1 MSEPQPRLFR
11 LPLLCLWL
19 ALLLTVATISVAAAQ
34 PAAPSVAISLT
45 PRATGLNSPVDLA
58 ATPQAGDSRLF
69 IVEQSGRIRI
79 MRNSGSLLRRPF
91 LDIQDRVSSGSERGL
106 LGLAFHPD
114 YAANGYFYVNYTNL
128 SGDTTISRFS
138 VSGSRN
144 LADPNSEQ
152 ILLVVDQPFA
162 NHNGGDL
169 AFGPDGYLYIALGDG
184 GSGGDPLNNSQNIDS
199 LLGKIL
205 RIDVDGGAPYAIP
218 ADNPFVGLPGADE
231 IWAYGLRNP
240 WRISFDRQT
249 GDFFI
254 ADVGQSARE
263 EIDFQAA
270 GSAGGANY
278 GWRCYEGTQAYNLSG
293 CNPDPGVYDFPA
305 HEYTH
310 SEGCAITGGFV
321 YRGALYPTLAGHY
334 FFADYCSGTIWAL
347 LPDGMGGWTLT
358 DHGALLSSPT
368 TFGENA
374 KGELFVADAAS
385 GTVYAV
391 TAAPAR

>member
-1 MSEPQPRLFR
+1 MTRFR
-11 LPLLCLWL
+11 LTLPRFSWLLAAL
-19 ALLLTVATISVAAAQ
+19 ALTFAAAVATAAAQ
-34 PAAPSVAISLT
+34 PGSPTVAISLA

-58 ATPQAGDSRLF
+58 ATPQASDRRLF
-69 IVEQSGRIRI
+69 IVEQGGRIRI
-79 MRNSGSLLRRPF
+79 MRPNGSLLFRPF

-106 LGLAFHPD
+106 LGLAFHPN
-114 YAANGYFYVNYTNL
+114 YASNGYFYVNYTNL
-128 SGDTTISRFS
+128 NGDTTIARFS

-205 RIDVDGGAPYAIP
+205 RIDVDNGSPYAIP
-218 ADNPFVGLPGADE
+218 PDNPFVGAPGADE

-240 WRISFDRQT
+240 WRVSFDRQT

-263 EIDFQAA
+263 EVDFQAA
-270 GSAGGANY
+270 GSAGGQNY
-278 GWRCYEGTQAYNLSG
+278 GWRCYEGNQPYNLSG
-293 CNPDPGVYDFPA
+293 CNPDPGVYDFPI

-310 SEGCAITGGFV
+310 GEGCAITGGFV
-321 YRGALYPTLAGHY
+321 YRGAAYPTLSGHY
-334 FFADYCSGTIWAL
+334 FFADYCSGVIWDL

-358 DHGALLSSPT
+358 DHGALLSNPT

-374 KGELFVADAAS
+374 RGELFVADAAT
-385 GTVYAV
+385 GTVYAI